1 MGFFTGLWIGVL
13 IGDWSI
19 TLRCGGIDS
28 SKLLSAA
35 ILVFLIFDEPIVN
48 AWKSEFP
55 TQYLTFTR
63 DGVWFTNKQSR
74 DHGISRIRAAVLAR
88 SYQYY
93 SSQVVDG

>member
-28 SKLLSAA
+28 SELLSAA
-35 ILVFLIFDEPIVN
+35 ILVFLIFDGPIVN

-55 TQYLTFTR
+55 TQYFNLSHEMVFGLR
-63 DGVWFTNKQSR
+63 VNKA
-74 DHGISRIRAAVLAR
+74 GITE
-88 SYQYY
+88 
-93 SSQVVDG
+93 